1 MLFIFLLIDHTR
13 QEILAQHELAMAQ
26 YNSAFNKLSQINAMV
41 DFLLDLLDNTRHVSI
56 FGHNHFVLVDQN
68 HRVLP
73 NLISV
78 HSLEVLS
85 NV

>member
-1 MLFIFLLIDHTR
+1 MRFIFLLIDHST
-13 QEILAQHELAMAQ
+13 QEILARHDSATVQ
-26 YNSAFNKLSQINAMV
+26 YNSALYKLSQINV
-41 DFLLDLLDNTRHVSI
+41 TVNFLLDLLEKTRHVSVC
-56 FGHNHFVLVDQN
+56 GHTQLVIVDQN

-73 NLISV
+73 NVSSV